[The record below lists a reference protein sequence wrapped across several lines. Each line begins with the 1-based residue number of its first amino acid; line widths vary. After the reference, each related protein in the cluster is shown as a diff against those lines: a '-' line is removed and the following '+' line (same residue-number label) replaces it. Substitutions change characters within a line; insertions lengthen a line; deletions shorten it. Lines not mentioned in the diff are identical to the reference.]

1 MAESSS
7 RPELIFGLVGPLGTD
22 LNAVGRVLQDT
33 LAQVGYESVVHRL
46 SKLMRDLSGEPWTLL
61 KDGPRDEAI
70 EAHMLAGNRLRSTL
84 DRNDAMAMLGL
95 IAIQE
100 YRGNSAEGDPTKP
113 RPRFAHILNSLK
125 RPEEVKALRSIYGP
139 ALVVLAVYA
148 PRPKRLIDLART
160 IAASKH
166 SNQYGDYLTV
176 ADQLLRRDE
185 EEIGDQTTSGPSVP
199 SWFACWRTT
208 SSHST

>member
-113 RPRFAHILNSLK
+113 LPRFAHILNSLK
-125 RPEEVKALRSIYGP
+125 RPEEVKGSPEHIRAGSCCTCGLCTTAETVDRSR
-139 ALVVLAVYA
+139 AHHCCFQA
-148 PRPKRLIDLART
+148 
-160 IAASKH
+160 
-166 SNQYGDYLTV
+166 Q
-176 ADQLLRRDE
+176 Q
-185 EEIGDQTTSGPSVP
+185 SV
-199 SWFACWRTT
+199 W
-208 SSHST
+208 